1 MKKDESFGNLDLE
14 TESCDE
20 DEKSLDLEVELNKAI
35 FKVGIVNWF
44 KSLFDQ
50 DKEEEVAEKIVEHF
64 CEIGKLEELK
74 EYLKNW
80 GKENGSYE
88 IGLQKLEIKEKILEE
103 LPHVKVNKRRKFGFI
118 PSSQVTLNPGY
129 ESFFTPLIEAYGKDM
144 VYSALKGLEKEV
156 PEMLKGNLKA
166 LTREFEK

>member
-74 EYLKNW
+74 EYLK
-80 GKENGSYE
+80 
-88 IGLQKLEIKEKILEE
+88 
-103 LPHVKVNKRRKFGFI
+103 
-118 PSSQVTLNPGY
+118 
-129 ESFFTPLIEAYGKDM
+129 
-144 VYSALKGLEKEV
+144 
-156 PEMLKGNLKA
+156 
-166 LTREFEK
+166 